1 MKILLDKKRCYQ
13 NYTLA
18 TNKMKSIPN
27 LGCTVNNSTL
37 CSILN
42 LVSAGFVHGSPRID
56 FCVPFCKEPTGPP
69 SAKWELNHLM

>member
-18 TNKMKSIPN
+18 NNKMKSIPN

-42 LVSAGFVHGSPRID
+42 LVSAGFVRGSPRID
-56 FCVPFCKEPTGPP
+56 SCVPFCKEPTALP
-69 SAKWELNHLM
+69 SAK